1 MASPIPLGNR
11 LSLIHPHFLGMGVAR
26 PFLVRGVDQEGAP
39 AQGQLPII
47 GCHGHHRPDSPDRAH
62 KPKVGDSNPRQIA
75 FHKSNDIIQFVE
87 RSPAPTLLPIL
98 RSRQQGEILAWLLD
112 DADREASLTELS
124 HRLRVPA
131 SSVHREIQRAERAGL
146 IVSRRVG
153 QTRLVRANKQS
164 RFLAPLRQLLVMSFG
179 VPERLAS
186 ALSNVSGVQSA
197 YIFGSWAARYLD
209 VSGFHPVGDID
220 LLVLGDPDPGTWFT
234 TKSRK
239 WSPSWA
245 IQSR

>member
-1 MASPIPLGNR
+1 MLRVHVDKAASAE
-11 LSLIHPHFLGMGVAR
+11 LSVGL
-26 PFLVRGVDQEGAP
+26 DQIVTEGARRML
-39 AQGQLPII
+39 AAALEAEVDAYVSIFTAEVDEDGRRLVVRN
-47 GCHGHHRPDSPDRAH
+47 GHAE
-62 KPKVGDSNPRQIA
+62 
-75 FHKSNDIIQFVE
+75 QFVE

-124 HRLRVPA
+124 RRLRVPA

-179 VPERLAS
+179 APERLAS

-197 YIFGSWAARYLD
+197 HIFGSWAARYWTFQGFAQW
-209 VSGFHPVGDID
+209 VTSICSYSGTQT
-220 LLVLGDPDPGTWFT
+220 GTWFT